1 MRRRPG
7 ARPDP
12 ASGASTAK
20 TTILTFSSVLGGACL
35 AFATAL
41 YLGNALGDAGAGMFF
56 QIMAFFSIAVVAATF
71 GADTGLVRTL
81 SAQVALGS
89 HRRNRQRVLWF
100 ACWPVMLAAV
110 GSATALWLG
119 AEAIAEHTG
128 VPGVAGAIRLAAP
141 LMVPAALMT
150 LSFGAMRGLGHV
162 AGFSALQNLVLP
174 IARFAL
180 AALAVLAGG
189 TLLQLTAAWTVP
201 VLLVAALAGVA
212 AWRAARVSG
221 QVAGPGAAEV
231 SRADAPGST
240 FRSFWGFSS
249 ARGTSALVETLL
261 EWIDV
266 IAVAVFLGPAAAGVY
281 GAVNRCVR
289 MGVMLEH
296 TARLVTG
303 PLLSASLATGD
314 HAGAKR
320 LFNNTAKALVFCAWP
335 FYLTLAIF
343 GPAVLALFG
352 PEFRAG
358 AQPLAVICVVMMF
371 AVSAGGV
378 QSMLLMGGRSRWQLV
393 NKVCALAA
401 AAALNL
407 WLVPAW
413 GLLGA
418 VTAWSVAV
426 MVDYGMATIQVAVSM
441 RFGAPARELLPLA
454 AVCLL
459 VFGAGGMAWRLALGP
474 SPAAVALN
482 LAVGLPVY
490 AFICLK
496 FAGRLGLGDLLVQ
509 GRRIFAKPVPGM
521 EKPGA
526 AARPKARRGTGPEA
540 SGA

>member
-1 MRRRPG
+1 M
-7 ARPDP
+7 AQPDP
-12 ASGASTAK
+12 AIGASTAK

-41 YLGNALGDAGAGMFF
+41 YLGNVLGEAGAGMFF

-89 HRRNRQRVLWF
+89 QQRHRQRVLWM
-100 ACWPVMLAAV
+100 ACWPVVLVAM
-110 GSATALWLG
+110 GFATALWLS
-119 AEAIAEHTG
+119 AEVIASQTG
-128 VPGVAGAIRLAAP
+128 VPGLAGALRLAA
-141 LMVPAALMT
+141 LLLVPAALMT

-174 IARFAL
+174 IVRFAL
-180 AALAVLAGG
+180 AVLAVLAGG

-201 VLLVAALAGVA
+201 VLLVAVLAVSA
-212 AWRAARVSG
+212 TWRAVRDSG
-221 QVAGPGAAEV
+221 RAADVAVIEGY
-231 SRADAPGST
+231 RTDAPGST

-249 ARGTSALVETLL
+249 ARGISALVETLL

-314 HAGAKR
+314 RAGAHR

-343 GPAVLALFG
+343 GPAVLSLFG
-352 PEFRAG
+352 SEFSAG

-393 NKVCALAA
+393 NKACALATA
-401 AAALNL
+401 VALNI
-407 WLVPAW
+407 WLVPVW

-418 VTAWSVAV
+418 VAAWSVAV
-426 MVDYGMATIQVAVSM
+426 MVDYAMATIQVAVSM
-441 RFGAPARELLPLA
+441 RFGVSVRELLPLA

-459 VFGAGGMAWRLALGP
+459 IFGAGGMAWRLALGP
-474 SPAAVALN
+474 SLAAVTLN

-490 AFICLK
+490 ALICLK
-496 FAGRLGLGDLLVQ
+496 FAHRLGLGGLIVQ
-509 GRRIFAKPVPGM
+509 GRRIFSKPVPGM
-521 EKPGA
+521 EKPGT
-526 AARPKARRGTGPEA
+526 AARPQAHRGTGPEA